1 MTRPQRFRLWIPG
14 AILAA
19 LIGIAL
25 PAAAET
31 IFVSSNGVGV
41 TSSPLIAGQMYLFT
55 VSGTYTYTSGGNG
68 ADAEFS
74 DAGEFYPGF
83 GRTND
88 TLDLLLDGTAVD
100 WLGSADGGTTW
111 TVDTF
116 SADHVYRLHYTG
128 NGAGVTFSIADQSP
142 FGPAFYSDNAGT
154 LTLSIAAETA
164 VPQPATLTMLVSAAC
179 GLAAVVARRRQTA

>member
-88 TLDLLLDGTAVD
+88 TLDLLLDGTAVEEHD
-100 WLGSADGGTTW
+100 EVREDRFPIRKVKAGGW
-111 TVDTF
+111 
-116 SADHVYRLHYTG
+116 SQPRYQHR
-128 NGAGVTFSIADQSP
+128 
-142 FGPAFYSDNAGT
+142 
-154 LTLSIAAETA
+154 AEKNWET
-164 VPQPATLTMLVSAAC
+164 
-179 GLAAVVARRRQTA
+179 